1 MPKSKVSLID
11 ELVNSKL
18 PYICLYLP
26 NALLEKYNE
35 KKNNNQ
41 IINKNEKLDKKDID
55 EMETKKEKFDQKD
68 NDEMLQ
74 RIENL
79 EKKVWQMELMAIF
92 LVIFSL
98 ILFFK

>member
-1 MPKSKVSLID
+1 M
-11 ELVNSKL
+11 KL
-18 PYICLYLP
+18 
-26 NALLEKYNE
+26 K
-35 KKNNNQ
+35 
-41 IINKNEKLDKKDID
+41 
-55 EMETKKEKFDQKD
+55 KKEKFVQKD
-68 NDEMLQ
+68 NDEILQ